1 MVEYEKIWQN
11 MDEILVEY
19 WQKVGGIWV
28 KYDWSMDDIW
38 MEYFEKRYWKKW
50 KIWDN

>member
-1 MVEYEKIWQN
+1 

-28 KYDWSMDDIW
+28 KYEWSMGDIW